1 MRTDYGK
8 IESSGNEM
16 FVILKVKRM
25 ILQLTSNSNNRVIA
39 VIEMINHLNQGWTT
53 S

>member
-25 ILQLTSNSNNRVIA
+25 ILQLTSYNRVIA